1 MNNGYDNGQR
11 DQNQNEKEEIQFT
24 DWEIGNTFNRNDKW
38 NPHVDYGTYQGN
50 NEQGSYSSDDPYTSG
65 GYYNSEPPVLIDEKK
80 EKKHFSRLG
89 LGFALFTLIST
100 IVATAI
106 NEIVYAISEPFH
118 QTSLFWNLLTPV
130 ALYVFA
136 LPVLLIVISGVESKR
151 PQKKKLGFG
160 KWLLFLII
168 SFGFM
173 YIGALIGNG
182 VMDRISEIVGFD
194 YSNALES
201 LIDQENIWITIL
213 FTVIVAPV
221 GEELIFRKLVID
233 RTNKYGGVVCIL
245 LSALMFGLMHG
256 NFYQFFYCFGI
267 GLILGYIYYSTGR
280 ILPCILIHAT
290 VNFMGSIVPTWLTP
304 VLEQLESLDYTNIDA
319 LVEFTTNN
327 LVGILAAS
335 AFSLFV
341 YAAMALAVILPITL
355 RKKVKLSKPEVKLP
369 RGRAAGIVLGGAGMI
384 IMLVVFGLQ
393 FIFSLIPY

>member
-11 DQNQNEKEEIQFT
+11 DQNQNEKEEIHFT

-89 LGFALFTLIST
+89 LGFALFTLIGT

-106 NEIVYAISEPFH
+106 NEIVYAISEPLH
-118 QTSLFWNLLTPV
+118 QTSLFRNLLTPV

-136 LPVLLIVISGVESKR
+136 LPVLLIVISGVESSR